1 MQNNGIR
8 AIISANQHLWLKIT
22 PPVRVS
28 CVGRRALGRGRRV
41 LSGRDAGSVR
51 RRAVGVAPANPV
63 ARFV

>member
-28 CVGRRALGRGRRV
+28 RVGRRVMGWGVVFYLGVTQVPFGEELGAL
-41 LSGRDAGSVR
+41 LLQTLWRDS
-51 RRAVGVAPANPV
+51 
-63 ARFV
+63 